1 MSARERLKKIT
12 SGKKIWCYGAGNY
25 GKTVAY
31 ALLNIGADLKGFI
44 VTSKEGCRDTVL
56 HKPVYELA
64 SLTIGKD
71 DRILICVN
79 TMLQMEMEEELKKKG
94 IKDYYFIAE
103 EDIEELDRTIE
114 FNLEVSTDRYVNVLL
129 YHRVCEMKNDIWN
142 IAVTPDEF
150 EKQMLYIKNN
160 YKILKFED
168 DWSNVKDKA
177 VVITFD
183 DGYLDNYLY
192 AVPILKKYNIPAT
205 IFVSTDNIGTNN
217 EFWWDEL
224 ESIFLD
230 NDRLPDSLIYE
241 GREYSLKTVEEKKS
255 CCRSFRLSMM
265 DMNADSRQKQIE
277 RLRKSISVSNKQRI
291 EYRTMNEEELC
302 EISNIGCITIGA
314 HTKSHCRLSSLDE
327 LGMHDEIMGSK
338 IRLENILGKKVT
350 TFSYPFGNDKDYT
363 DATIREVEKC
373 GFEKAAAVKG
383 GLYLSGENRYE
394 IPRNNIPGGTDLETL
409 KKMLRKHWYEYSK

>member
-1 MSARERLKKIT
+1 M
-12 SGKKIWCYGAGNY
+12 
-25 GKTVAY
+25 
-31 ALLNIGADLKGFI
+31 
-44 VTSKEGCRDTVL
+44 
-56 HKPVYELA
+56 
-64 SLTIGKD
+64 
-71 DRILICVN
+71 
-79 TMLQMEMEEELKKKG
+79 
-94 IKDYYFIAE
+94 
-103 EDIEELDRTIE
+103 
-114 FNLEVSTDRYVNVLL
+114 
-129 YHRVCEMKNDIWN
+129 
-142 IAVTPDEF
+142 
-150 EKQMLYIKNN
+150 
-160 YKILKFED
+160 
-168 DWSNVKDKA
+168 
-177 VVITFD
+177 
-183 DGYLDNYLY
+183 
-192 AVPILKKYNIPAT
+192 
-205 IFVSTDNIGTNN
+205 
-217 EFWWDEL
+217 
-224 ESIFLD
+224 
-230 NDRLPDSLIYE
+230 PDSLIYE

-277 RLRKSISVSNKQRI
+277 RLRKRISVSNKQRI

>member
-160 YKILKFED
+160 Y
-168 DWSNVKDKA
+168 
-177 VVITFD
+177 
-183 DGYLDNYLY
+183 
-192 AVPILKKYNIPAT
+192 
-205 IFVSTDNIGTNN
+205 
-217 EFWWDEL
+217 
-224 ESIFLD
+224 
-230 NDRLPDSLIYE
+230 
-241 GREYSLKTVEEKKS
+241 
-255 CCRSFRLSMM
+255 
-265 DMNADSRQKQIE
+265 
-277 RLRKSISVSNKQRI
+277 
-291 EYRTMNEEELC
+291 
-302 EISNIGCITIGA
+302 
-314 HTKSHCRLSSLDE
+314 
-327 LGMHDEIMGSK
+327 
-338 IRLENILGKKVT
+338 
-350 TFSYPFGNDKDYT
+350 
-363 DATIREVEKC
+363 
-373 GFEKAAAVKG
+373 
-383 GLYLSGENRYE
+383 
-394 IPRNNIPGGTDLETL
+394 
-409 KKMLRKHWYEYSK
+409 